1 MAEKEGALDL
11 RDLEEL
17 REIGREVEGE
27 AIMDVAVVGGGTM
40 GRGIAHALA
49 AKGINV
55 ILIEKNEE
63 AAKRSREQLEEDLDH
78 EIQRWALTESD
89 KRAILAR
96 IQMSTDLDELE
107 RYDVVIEAITENLQ
121 AKQDLFRRLD
131 EVCPPETIFVT
142 NTSTLSI
149 TEIAAATRREDRVI
163 GMHFLNPVPKV
174 PLVEIVRGLKT
185 SDETFENAKRLAER
199 LGKTAVEVYE
209 YPGYVTTRVIVTMLN
224 EAMHILMEGVASA
237 EGIDTAMKLGF
248 NFPVGPLT
256 LADMMGLDEGMAGM
270 ETLFRELGDMK
281 YRPCPLLRKLVRAG
295 HLGKKTGR
303 GFFVY
308 DETGKKIGVAQ

>member
-1 MAEKEGALDL
+1 MAKESDTLDL
-11 RDLEEL
+11 QDLEEIRGL
-17 REIGREVEGE
+17 EREAEDVIT
-27 AIMDVAVVGGGTM
+27 DVAVVGGGTM
-40 GRGIAHALA
+40 GRGIAETIAG
-49 AKGINV
+49 KGMNV
-55 ILIEKNEE
+55 IIVEKDEDNLR
-63 AAKRSREQLEEDLDH
+63 RSKEMLEEELDY
-78 EIQRWALTESD
+78 EIERWALTESD

-96 IQMSTDLDELE
+96 IQWSTDLEELDD
-107 RYDVVIEAITENLQ
+107 YHWVIEAITENLQ

-131 EVCPPETIFVT
+131 EICPPEAILIT

-163 GMHFLNPVPKV
+163 GMHFINPVPKV

-185 SDETFENAKRLAER
+185 SDETYEKARKLAER

-209 YPGYVTTRVIVTMLN
+209 YPGYVTTRIIVTMLN

-237 EGIDTAMKLGF
+237 DGIDTAMKLGF

-256 LADMMGLDEGMAGM
+256 LADQMGLDEVMAWM
-270 ETLFRELGDMK
+270 ETLFRELGELK

-303 GFFVY
+303 GFFIY
-308 DETGKKIGVAQ
+308 DESGRKIGVAQ

>member
-256 LADMMGLDEGMAGM
+256 LADMMGLDEVMAWM

>member
-1 MAEKEGALDL
+1 MDEREKGIGLEDL
-11 RDLEEL
+11 REL
-17 REIGREVEGE
+17 RELGRKAEGE
-27 AIMDVAVVGGGTM
+27 AILDVAVVGGGTM
-40 GRGIAHALA
+40 GRGIAQTLA
-49 AKGINV
+49 ARGINV
-55 ILIEKNEE
+55 ILVEKDEP
-63 AAKRSREQLEEDLDH
+63 AAERSRQLLEEDLDR
-78 EIQRWALTESD
+78 EIERWALTPSD

-96 IQMSTDLDELE
+96 IRIGTDLEELE
-107 RYDVVIEAITENLQ
+107 RYSVVIEAITENLE

-131 EVCPPETIFVT
+131 SICPPKTVFVT

-185 SDETFENAKRLAER
+185 SDETFQIAKRLAER

-209 YPGYVTTRVIVTMLN
+209 YPGYVTTRIIVTMLN
-224 EAMHILMEGVASA
+224 EAMHVLMEGVATA

-248 NFPVGPLT
+248 NFPIGPLA
-256 LADMMGLDEGMAGM
+256 LADMMGLDEVMTWM

-295 HLGKKTGR
+295 HLGRKTGR
-303 GFFVY
+303 GFFIY
-308 DETGKKIGVAQ
+308 DESGKKIGEAR

>member
-1 MAEKEGALDL
+1 MTPRETDPNETAEAPDFAGLFSHVA
-11 RDLEEL
+11 EE
-17 REIGREVEGE
+17 
-27 AIMDVAVVGGGTM
+27 
-40 GRGIAHALA
+40 
-49 AKGINV
+49 
-55 ILIEKNEE
+55 
-63 AAKRSREQLEEDLDH
+63 SRRLLEEDLDR
-78 EIQRWALTESD
+78 EIERWALTNSD

-96 IQMSTDLDELE
+96 VRMATDIEELE
-107 RYDVVIEAITENLQ
+107 NYDVVIEAITENLK
-121 AKQDLFRRLD
+121 AKQALFRQLD
-131 EVCPPETIFVT
+131 EICPPQTIFIT

-149 TEIAAATRREDRVI
+149 TEIAAATKREDRVI

-185 SDETFENAKRLAER
+185 SDETYESARKLAER

-209 YPGYVTTRVIVTMLN
+209 YPGYVTTRIIVTMLN
-224 EAMHILMEGVASA
+224 EAMHVLMEGVASA

-256 LADMMGLDEGMAGM
+256 LADMMGLDEVMAWM
-270 ETLFRELGDMK
+270 DTLFRELGDMK

-295 HLGKKTGR
+295 HLGRKTGR

-308 DETGKKIGVAQ
+308 DETGKKVGESR

>member
-1 MAEKEGALDL
+1 MADNDTTMNL

-17 REIGREVEGE
+17 RELGREVESE
-27 AIMDVAVVGGGTM
+27 AILDVAVVGGGTM

-55 ILIEKNEE
+55 ILVEKDEE
-63 AAKRSREQLEEDLDH
+63 SARRSREMLEEDLDR
-78 EIQRWALTESD
+78 EIERWALTASD

-96 IQMSTDLDELE
+96 IRMSTDLEELE
-107 RYDVVIEAITENLQ
+107 KYDVVIEAITENLA
-121 AKQDLFRRLD
+121 AKQELFRRLD
-131 EVCPPETIFVT
+131 EICPPETIFVT

-149 TEIAAATRREDRVI
+149 TEIAAATKREDRVI

-185 SDETFENAKRLAER
+185 SDETFEIAKKLAER

-209 YPGYVTTRVIVTMLN
+209 YPGYVTTRIIVTMLN
-224 EAMHILMEGVASA
+224 EAMHVLMEGVASA

-256 LADMMGLDEGMAGM
+256 LADMMGLDEVMTWM

-295 HLGKKTGR
+295 HLGRKTGR
-303 GFFVY
+303 GFFIY
-308 DETGKKIGVAQ
+308 DESGKKIGAAQ

>member
-1 MAEKEGALDL
+1 MAKEGGTLDL
-11 RDLEEL
+11 QDLEEIRGL
-17 REIGREVEGE
+17 EREAEDVIT
-27 AIMDVAVVGGGTM
+27 DVAVVGGGTM
-40 GRGIAHALA
+40 GRGIAQTLA
-49 AKGINV
+49 GKGINV
-55 ILIEKNEE
+55 IIIEKDENNLR
-63 AAKRSREQLEEDLDH
+63 RSKEMLEEELDY

-96 IQMSTDLDELE
+96 IQWSTDLEELDDYE
-107 RYDVVIEAITENLQ
+107 WVIEAISENLQ
-121 AKQDLFRRLD
+121 AKQDLFRHLD
-131 EVCPPETIFVT
+131 DICPPEAIFIT

-163 GMHFLNPVPKV
+163 GMHFINPVPKV

-185 SDETFENAKRLAER
+185 SDETYEKARKLAER

-209 YPGYVTTRVIVTMLN
+209 YPGYVTTRIIVTMLN

-256 LADMMGLDEGMAGM
+256 LADQMGLDEVMAWM
-270 ETLFRELGDMK
+270 ETLFRELGELK

-303 GFFVY
+303 GFFIY
-308 DETGKKIGVAQ
+308 DEAGRKIGVAQ